1 MSLHR
6 RLAETAEREGVRLKQ
21 YIVYLL
27 SDAAV
32 GLRMAGCAIALFE
45 SSL

>member
-6 RLAETAEREGVRLKQ
+6 RLAETAEREGVRLNN

-32 GLRMAGCAIALFE
+32 
-45 SSL
+45 